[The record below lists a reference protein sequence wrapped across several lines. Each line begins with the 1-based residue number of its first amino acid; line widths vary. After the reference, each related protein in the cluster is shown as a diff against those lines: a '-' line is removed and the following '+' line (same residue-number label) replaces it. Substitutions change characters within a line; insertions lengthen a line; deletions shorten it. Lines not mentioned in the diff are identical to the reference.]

1 MQVIARRLPEI
12 QNVHNIRVF
21 EIADKLDI
29 AADLEMSADLTL
41 EEAHA
46 VSDRFEERIRELV
59 DNIESLTLH
68 LETTM
73 TKDEAIDITSESSK
87 IVESVKDIVQDFS
100 PPVSYRN
107 ATIMK
112 EISGIA
118 VLLDCAISG
127 VMTLTESHE
136 VAEAIKKRV
145 LETLLDVKTVY
156 LHFGPI

>member
-1 MQVIARRLPEI
+1 
-12 QNVHNIRVF
+12 
-21 EIADKLDI
+21 
-29 AADLEMSADLTL
+29 
-41 EEAHA
+41 
-46 VSDRFEERIRELV
+46 
-59 DNIESLTLH
+59 
-68 LETTM
+68 
-73 TKDEAIDITSESSK
+73 
-87 IVESVKDIVQDFS
+87 
-100 PPVSYRN
+100 
-107 ATIMK
+107 MK